1 MHDQNDGER
10 EEVGGSSLLPS
21 DSNFEP
27 RCLPLPAS
35 PPHNDPLS
43 MQTHFGPSG
52 SVKKRRRDLRLS
64 VSSVKQTTRPTF
76 EDTKALLPKKRR
88 RDLRLSVSSVK
99 QTTRPTFE
107 DTKALLPKK
116 PKMSSLPQET
126 VSGEISDSL
135 LPKDERKDKK
145 PSHGSL
151 FHISSPMDS
160 DFCVFPLARG
170 TMKHSRRKK
179 VRKSC
184 GEEFPTHVLD
194 TKSKEKECVVS
205 KKMGKHTIEVHYHN
219 SEPKNGSHNDYNE
232 HERIGDGVEGR
243 VSPGSD
249 DGNEDRDEGDD
260 EREDKDE
267 DEDGDEDKDK
277 YESAD
282 IDEIVVISP
291 DSRVVQKKHSGL
303 RRSSARSLTRSSVF
317 SPEDENEIVDMS
329 SCLSEEWERLRD
341 RLGKLSFPLACG
353 KLILTKSDVMKLLP
367 GNMLNDS
374 VIAFYS
380 EYLMKEHLIDG
391 EHSMF
396 YIFSTHFST
405 LLSTGFDRIHAWTR
419 KITPSVLER
428 DILFIPVF
436 REEYIHFILIAVFS
450 PSSDCPRICAFD
462 SLGRTRKNLGV
473 FKNIKEWLSQERE
486 HRVESLK
493 EASTDDDDRDDSIRD
508 SDEDE
513 NEDEGGDEDED
524 EGGDKDKD
532 DDRDDSIRDSDED
545 ENEDEGGD
553 EDEDEGGDKDKD
565 KDRDKDK
572 DKDGDKDG
580 DGDRSGESAVEGI
593 GRREAGSLHG
603 GSITVNVSKKNG
615 QEGDAD
621 TRDADGSGKDDKK
634 ESEEQDIAKEG
645 FKCTVEIATVPIQRN
660 GCDCGVYVLQF
671 MEKIV
676 EEFEKEGRFDSVQK
690 PDWFDQ
696 SLIERKREEL
706 CEIILSKHEKQNTS
720 S

>member
-52 SVKKRRRDLRLS
+52 SV
-64 VSSVKQTTRPTF
+64 
-76 EDTKALLPKKRR
+76 KKRR

-532 DDRDDSIRDSDED
+532 
-545 ENEDEGGD
+545 
-553 EDEDEGGDKDKD
+553 